1 MENECER
8 VDESRP
14 IENSVNPTNSA
25 EKLPARRAGI
35 RFTSDEDN
43 YIRLGIKKF
52 GLSWSKIL
60 RDPEFHFNS
69 CRVPISKYF
78 EKASRSFK
86 ISVIVNSY
94 IMIIQQFVKECI

>member
-1 MENECER
+1 MTR
-8 VDESRP
+8 VSYP
-14 IENSVNPTNSA
+14 VILQSMVNPTNSA
-25 EKLPARRAGI
+25 EKLPARRAGV

-69 CRVPISKYF
+69 CRVSIHVAFQAEALKL
-78 EKASRSFK
+78 
-86 ISVIVNSY
+86 V
-94 IMIIQQFVKECI
+94 